1 MNLPHTCAPPP
12 HPQPHPHERMS
23 SFFAASMGLHHNT
36 LLREPTFVAGA
47 AFALT
52 TATVNAS
59 AAPDAVYTPPLLVR
73 RAQAAL
79 SAMRRRDAAL
89 GMAQMSVDEA
99 AGKRRDRER
108 DEPDGHTCKRREGV
122 CV

>member
-1 MNLPHTCAPPP
+1 
-12 HPQPHPHERMS
+12 MS
-23 SFFAASMGLHHNT
+23 SFFAASMGLHRNS

-52 TATVNAS
+52 TASVNAS
-59 AAPDAVYTPPLLVR
+59 AAPGEVYTPPLLVR

-79 SAMRRRDAAL
+79 SAMRRRDEAL
-89 GMAQMSVDEA
+89 GMAQMSVDDA
-99 AGKRRDRER
+99 AGKRRERDGER
-108 DEPDGHTCKRREGV
+108 DEADEHTCKRHERV

>member
-1 MNLPHTCAPPP
+1 
-12 HPQPHPHERMS
+12 MS

-36 LLREPTFVAGA
+36 LLREPTFVVGA
-47 AFALT
+47 AFALS
-52 TATVNAS
+52 TASANAS

-99 AGKRRDRER
+99 AGKRRERER
-108 DEPDGHTCKRREGV
+108 DGPDEHTCKRHEGV
-122 CV
+122 CL

>member
-1 MNLPHTCAPPP
+1 
-12 HPQPHPHERMS
+12 MS
-23 SFFAASMGLHHNT
+23 SFFAASMGLHHNA
-36 LLREPTFVAGA
+36 LLREPTFAVGA

-59 AAPDAVYTPPLLVR
+59 AAPDEVYTPPPLVR

-79 SAMRRRDAAL
+79 SAMRRRDTAL

-108 DEPDGHTCKRREGV
+108 DGPDEHACKRHESV

>member
-1 MNLPHTCAPPP
+1 
-12 HPQPHPHERMS
+12 MS
-23 SFFAASMGLHHNT
+23 SFFAASMGLHHNA
-36 LLREPTFVAGA
+36 LLREPTVVAAA

-52 TATVNAS
+52 TASVNAS
-59 AAPDAVYTPPLLVR
+59 AATDAVYTPPLLVR

-89 GMAQMSVDEA
+89 GMAQMSVDDA
-99 AGKRRDRER
+99 AGKRRER
-108 DEPDGHTCKRREGV
+108 DELAEHTCKRHEGV